1 MADYTNTGFQ
11 ANVAGASSGASQVY
25 INGRW
30 VDAEGAE
37 GRSYYQQAQ
46 TQYANDAKNY
56 AAAQNKAEV
65 AKVNQQEVEDRSA
78 ENRARND
85 GMSRMAF
92 GNAQR
97 GNTLGRGL
105 FQRRQAGVKIS
116 TGLGALAKANAG
128 EIATARRNTLGATQ
142 AADITR
148 SNPQLGYGLALARA
162 QKEMMA

>member
-37 GRSYYQQAQ
+37 GRAYYQQAQ
-46 TQYANDAKNY
+46 KKYTADAQTY
-56 AAAQNKAEV
+56 VAAQNKAEV
-65 AKVNQQEVEDRSA
+65 AKVDQQEVEDRSA

-116 TGLGALAKANAG
+116 TGLGALAKANA
-128 EIATARRNTLGATQ
+128 ADVAKARRNTLAATQ

-148 SNPQLGYGLALARA
+148 SNPDLGYGLALARA
-162 QKEMMA
+162 GRQMMS

>member
-11 ANVAGASSGASQVY
+11 ANVAGHTASGVQVY
-25 INGRW
+25 LNGRW
-30 VDAEGAE
+30 VDSESAE
-37 GRSYYQQAQ
+37 GRDYYQQAQ
-46 TQYANDAKNY
+46 TQYNNDAKNY

>member
-11 ANVAGASSGASQVY
+11 ANVAGSGGDQVY
-25 INGRW
+25 LNGAW
-30 VDAEGAE
+30 VRMDSAEARDYYSKAQKKFNTDAV
-37 GRSYYQQAQ
+37 
-46 TQYANDAKNY
+46 NY
-56 AAAQNKAEV
+56 TKAQNNAEV
-65 AKVNQQEVEDRSA
+65 AKVDQQEVEDRSA

-148 SNPQLGYGLALARA
+148 SNPALGYGLALARA